1 MAHDTDPA
9 RVEHPAWCIK
19 GNICRVDG
27 IHHGRPLPAS
37 TAATSVPIRLW
48 LEQTYRPAA
57 GAPVLVLEVTESGE
71 ARYLYLP
78 TEQGRVLAYQLRRL
92 VDLAKGGQR

>member
-1 MAHDTDPA
+1 MEERTDQAP
-9 RVEHPAWCIK
+9 VEHPRWCAR
-19 GNICRVDG
+19 GPICRVDG

-37 TAATSVPIRLW
+37 TAATLVPIRLW
-48 LEQTYRPAA
+48 LEQTYRPDD
-57 GAPVLVLEVTESGE
+57 GAPMLVLEVTESGE